1 MTDTSLYIIV
11 CHPAIIPTDTIHKI
25 LPKYNNLNWMTHW
38 DPDLPKF
45 LKKNALLWSRQKTT
59 ASSVLVIDDADS
71 ISVHGFSSILG
82 LLEQGFSRPI
92 ILIVSNLQK
101 IPRSLYNR
109 SEVIFVSDIPKEME
123 GWQDENPELDDHY
136 NWERVLRM

>member
-1 MTDTSLYIIV
+1 MSNTSLYIIV
-11 CHPAIIPTDTIHKI
+11 CHPAIIPVKTIRQI
-25 LPKYNNLNWMTHW
+25 FPKYTNLNWMTHW

-59 ASSVLVIDDADS
+59 SSSILIIDDGDS

-92 ILIVSNLQK
+92 VLIVSNLQK

-109 SEVIFVSDIPKEME
+109 SEIIHVPDIPKEDE
-123 GWQDENPELDDHY
+123 GWEDENPDLNDHY